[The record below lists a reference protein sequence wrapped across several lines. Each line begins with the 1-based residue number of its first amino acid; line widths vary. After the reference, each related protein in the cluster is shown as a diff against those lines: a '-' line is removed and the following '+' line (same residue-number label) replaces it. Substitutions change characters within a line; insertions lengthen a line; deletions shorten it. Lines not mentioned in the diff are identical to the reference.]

1 METGNMM
8 DSFLLF
14 AATAV
19 VLFVMGLQSLLSR
32 RHLLRKIMG
41 LNIMAA
47 GVFLLFISVAY
58 RNRNVFTDPVPQ
70 AMVITGIVVS
80 ISATG
85 FALALARRI
94 RAETGLTSLGGKRE
108 NQEQEGPDRQ

>member
-1 METGNMM
+1 MI
-8 DSFLLF
+8 DSFLLYGTT
-14 AATAV
+14 AA

-41 LNIMAA
+41 LNIMATGA
-47 GVFLLFISVAY
+47 FLLFISVAY
-58 RNRNVFTDPVPQ
+58 RNRNVFADPVPQ

-94 RAETGLTSLGGKRE
+94 KAKTGLISLGNKE
-108 NQEQEGPDRQ
+108 VSQKPEKHTRQ

>member
-1 METGNMM
+1 MNMI
-8 DSFLLF
+8 DSFLLYST
-14 AATAV
+14 TAV
-19 VLFVMGLQSLLSR
+19 VLFVIGLQSLLSR

-47 GVFLLFISVAY
+47 GTFLFFISIAY
-58 RNRNVFTDPVPQ
+58 RNRNTFADPVPQ

-85 FALALARRI
+85 FALALTRRI
-94 RAETGLTSLGGKRE
+94 KKITGLTSLGSRQE
-108 NQEQEGPDRQ
+108 TQEQERRIR

>member
-1 METGNMM
+1 MLTALGNP
-8 DSFLLF
+8 FLLYGITAILLF
-14 AATAV
+14 A
-19 VLFVMGLQSLLSR
+19 MGLYSLLSR

-41 LNIMAA
+41 LNVMAA

-58 RNRNVFTDPVPQ
+58 RNRENFADPVPQ

-85 FALALARRI
+85 YALALLREI
-94 RAETGLTSLGGKRE
+94 RSKTGLTSLG
-108 NQEQEGPDRQ
+108 NQGASADKKEEA

>member
-1 METGNMM
+1 MITVLGNP
-8 DSFLLF
+8 FLLYGI
-14 AATAV
+14 AAI
-19 VLFVMGLQSLLSR
+19 VLFAMGLHSLLSR

-41 LNIMAA
+41 LNVMAA

-58 RNRNVFTDPVPQ
+58 RNREVFADPVPQ

-85 FALALARRI
+85 YALALARQI
-94 RAETGLTSLGGKRE
+94 RSKTGLTSLGSQSAAAEKKE
-108 NQEQEGPDRQ
+108 EKEA

>member
-1 METGNMM
+1 MTEL
-8 DSFLLF
+8 DSFLVYALTAVTLF
-14 AATAV
+14 A
-19 VLFVMGLQSLLSR
+19 LGLHSLLSR

-41 LNIMAA
+41 LNIMSA
-47 GVFLLFISVAY
+47 GAFLLFISVAH
-58 RNRNVFTDPVPQ
+58 RNGKEFADPVPQ

-94 RAETGLTSLGGKRE
+94 RKKTGLTSLDYRE
-108 NQEQEGPDRQ
+108 KPSPENHNRP

>member
-1 METGNMM
+1 MM
-8 DSFLLF
+8 DSFLLYGT
-14 AATAV
+14 TAV
-19 VLFVMGLQSLLSR
+19 VLFVMGLQSMLSR
-32 RHLLRKIMG
+32 RYLLRKIMG

-47 GVFLLFISVAY
+47 GAFLLFISVAY
-58 RNRNVFTDPVPQ
+58 RNRDIFADPVPQ

-94 RAETGLTSLGGKRE
+94 KTETGLTSLGSKEESRAQEKR
-108 NQEQEGPDRQ
+108 NRQ

>member
-1 METGNMM
+1 MLNALGNP
-8 DSFLLF
+8 FLLYGITAILLF
-14 AATAV
+14 A
-19 VLFVMGLQSLLSR
+19 MGLYSLLSR

-41 LNIMAA
+41 LNVMAA

-58 RNRNVFTDPVPQ
+58 RNREIFADPVPQ

-85 FALALARRI
+85 YALALAREI
-94 RAETGLTSLGGKRE
+94 SSKTGLTSLGNQGASAEKKEERE
-108 NQEQEGPDRQ
+108 A